1 MTLFYNES
9 LKIGILLIF
18 AIFLS
23 FLLIFIS
30 HAFSIFNPDSEKVS
44 AYECGFDPFNNKD
57 LKTNIT
63 IRFYLIGILFLIFDI
78 ELVFLYPWAI
88 SLTKISYFGY
98 WTMCI
103 FLIILTIGFAYEWK
117 KGALDWE

>member
-1 MTLFYNES
+1 ML
-9 LKIGILLIF
+9 
-18 AIFLS
+18 
-23 FLLIFIS
+23 
-30 HAFSIFNPDSEKVS
+30 FSILSTKQLKNPEKVS